1 MKRFVLK
8 CILLFFL
15 CFTTFYFRI
24 DYNSKRAHPNS
35 YFFAH
40 VDKIEILKASLQN
53 PSQRIIFLGGSNLAF
68 GLDSELIEKS
78 LENILNTDIT
88 VINMGLHA
96 GIGLN
101 RLINQILPYLREQ
114 DIVILVPEYGQFSK
128 QINGFGTAWFLERDI
143 LHTPLL
149 KMRKRGFLTFPTEFL
164 SYLKETFK
172 KPVGGTTDTAS
183 AYRRDAFNSY
193 GDLIGHLSL
202 SHDEPI
208 TPFTAIPEYDI
219 RSIKAFMR
227 YVKLMQNK
235 NVTIL
240 FSYPCFQEQS
250 FYNNENIIEETD
262 KFLRKRNPY
271 IIFLGEPRK
280 YIVNDSLLYDTPF
293 HLNADGR
300 EKRTLL
306 VIEDLI
312 AYFKG
317 TGN

>member
-208 TPFTAIPEYDI
+208 TLTAIPEYDI

-250 FYNNENIIEETD
+250 FYLNLIEQS
-262 KFLRKRNPY
+262 PH
-271 IIFLGEPRK
+271 
-280 YIVNDSLLYDTPF
+280 LLS
-293 HLNADGR
+293 
-300 EKRTLL
+300 K
-306 VIEDLI
+306 
-312 AYFKG
+312 
-317 TGN
+317 